1 MSSSMQH
8 EFSPGRR
15 QLPRLHLPC
24 TTQAPQTRA
33 QDGTDEDWCDYCLLC
48 TSRYFILL
56 YYPSVKHIR
65 TQSERQREVRQIQ
78 TEFWLRF
85 PSGPWCKAGGLQPR
99 AMSPNVAEEQDSW
112 APQIK
117 QPSEYTTIYAKSKWQ
132 ETRANRRAWKASET
146 GIRLICWAK
155 PTICTLINP
164 LLSLHSLQHLTAGLW
179 LIEAKN

>member
-1 MSSSMQH
+1 MCINIYIYTHTYMSSSMQH

-33 QDGTDEDWCDYCLLC
+33 QDGTDEDWCGYCLLC

-78 TEFWLRF
+78 TEFGCDFLL
-85 PSGPWCKAGGLQPR
+85 GPDARREAYSHGPCLP
-99 AMSPNVAEEQDSW
+99 MLP
-112 APQIK
+112 
-117 QPSEYTTIYAKSKWQ
+117 KS
-132 ETRANRRAWKASET
+132 R
-146 GIRLICWAK
+146 
-155 PTICTLINP
+155 
-164 LLSLHSLQHLTAGLW
+164 TAGLRKSNS
-179 LIEAKN
+179 LQNIRLYTRSQNGKKPGRIAELGRPAKQAFD